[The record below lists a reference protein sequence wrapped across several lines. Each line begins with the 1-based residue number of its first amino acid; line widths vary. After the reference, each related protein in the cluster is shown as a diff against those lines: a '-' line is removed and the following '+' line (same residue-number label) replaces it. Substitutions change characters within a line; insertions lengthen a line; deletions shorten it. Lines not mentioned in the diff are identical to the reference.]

1 MTPEERRSID
11 EALAR
16 FELIAGAG
24 SEADQKACVMTLL
37 AWVAGREWTDHPP
50 CASPLIARNAIR
62 VNDARETT
70 PDMRAALV
78 RLGELGILDTWW
90 VPDIV
95 VAAGLVLVEGEE
107 ISDYERV
114 SHMLGFVAK
123 WKLDKGLP
131 PDLSGAVLSG
141 AVLSDA
147 VLSGADLRRAVL
159 SGAVLS
165 GAVLSGADLRRAYGK
180 PYGDMPS
187 GWKLSDGGLWVKA

>member
-50 CASPLIARNAIR
+50 CASPLIARNVIR

-90 VPDIV
+90 VPDVV

-131 PDLSGAVLSG
+131 PVLSG
-141 AVLSDA
+141 AVLRRADLSDA
-147 VLSGADLRRAVL
+147 VLRRAVL

-165 GAVLSGADLRRAYGK
+165 GADLSFADLSGAVLSGADLSGA
-180 PYGDMPS
+180 DLAVPS
-187 GWKLSDGGLWVKA
+187 

>member
-1 MTPEERRSID
+1 
-11 EALAR
+11 
-16 FELIAGAG
+16 
-24 SEADQKACVMTLL
+24 
-37 AWVAGREWTDHPP
+37 
-50 CASPLIARNAIR
+50 
-62 VNDARETT
+62 
-70 PDMRAALV
+70 MRAALV

-90 VPDIV
+90 VPDVV

-131 PDLSGAVLSG
+131 PDLSGADLSGADLSG

-147 VLSGADLRRAVL
+147 VLRRADLRRAVL

-165 GAVLSGADLRRAYGK
+165 DAYGK
-180 PYGDMPS
+180 PYGDMPT